1 MSKNLNNY
9 LMKPTYLKRIP
20 IYPIKIMDYEEFS
33 QLANQY
39 ILLDIPQL
47 NNKLKQLGNET
58 LPFKTLF
65 EYLVGVIE
73 DEYKLLEQIKKEFNK
88 NSNKKIPNK
97 ELVEMIRE
105 KYNLNSEVN
114 ICKLLNMTLHKDIS
128 FNRIMKCFAI
138 TDKGKIIG
146 VINDDNFYEY
156 RKIVMEQN
164 LLFTPRIAPNKKSQE
179 IIDKEIKK
187 LFGDEEFSL
196 ETIIGVVSMEY
207 GGKDISDFTYYRV
220 KSDYKIAMLKLNYM
234 SSIIYKA
241 NGCKGKGDSEIPVPS
256 LSEDLNMLENPYN
269 NVLKKAK
276 TTELDKQLMNR

>member
-1 MSKNLNNY
+1 MSNSLNNY

-65 EYLVGVIE
+65 EHLVGVIE

-114 ICKLLNMTLHKDIS
+114 ICRLLNMTLHKDIS

-241 NGCKGKGDSEIPVPS
+241 NGCKGKGDSEIPIPS

>member
-1 MSKNLNNY
+1 MSNNLNNY

-20 IYPIKIMDYEEFS
+20 IYPIKIIDYEEFS
-33 QLANQY
+33 QLANRY

-65 EYLVGVIE
+65 EYLVEVIE
-73 DEYKLLEQIKKEFNK
+73 DEYKLLEQIKNDFNK

-105 KYNLNSEVN
+105 KYNLNSEAN
-114 ICKLLNMTLHKDIS
+114 ICRLLNMTLHKDIS

-187 LFGDEEFSL
+187 LFGDKEFSL

-220 KSDYKIAMLKLNYM
+220 KSDYKIAMLKLSYM

-241 NGCKGKGDSEIPVPS
+241 NGCKGKGDSEIPIPS

>member
-1 MSKNLNNY
+1 MSSNLNNY

-73 DEYKLLEQIKKEFNK
+73 DEYKLLEQIKEEFNK
-88 NSNKKIPNK
+88 NSNKNIPNK
-97 ELVEMIRE
+97 ELEVMIRE
-105 KYNLNSEVN
+105 KYKLNSEVN
-114 ICKLLNMTLHKDIS
+114 LCRLLNMTLHKDIS
-128 FNRIMKCFAI
+128 FNKIMRCFAI
-138 TDKGKIIG
+138 ADKGKIIG
-146 VINDDNFYEY
+146 VINDVNFYEY

-196 ETIIGVVSMEY
+196 ETMIGVVAMEY
-207 GGKDISDFTYYRV
+207 AGKDISDFTYYRV
-220 KSDYKIAMLKLNYM
+220 KADYKIALLKLGYI
-234 SSIIYKA
+234 SSIIYRA

-256 LSEDLNMLENPYN
+256 LSEDLKMMENPYSS
-269 NVLKKAK
+269 VLKKAK